1 MWNTNIFRIFL
12 GGESKSPVFR
22 RDCVQSRFHN
32 SFRKF
37 FSVYMPIKSKTS
49 RNFLKAS
56 PLIASQLVALEA
68 SQEWL
73 SLQAF
78 LRDLCLV
85 LLSHSCF
92 KLLSSF
98 LSGNSSNGETKV
110 SKGIFYWRDFPT
122 KKTLAKKTT
131 VATHATGQWFAFFQV
146 VCLCKSFS
154 WHLSKYACLQRVV
167 GTVLI
172 DTRDGVAS
180 NKTDL
185 IRETSTHTLLGWK
198 HPNKQQF
205 SVVQKRIIRKGILEK
220 VHIICTLCTLYI

>member
-1 MWNTNIFRIFL
+1 M
-12 GGESKSPVFR
+12 S
-22 RDCVQSRFHN
+22 
-32 SFRKF
+32 
-37 FSVYMPIKSKTS
+37 IKSKTS
-49 RNFLKAS
+49 RNILKAS
-56 PLIASQLVALEA
+56 PLIASQLLALET
-68 SQEWL
+68 SREWL

-122 KKTLAKKTT
+122 KNTLAKKTN
-131 VATHATGQWFAFFQV
+131 VATHATDRAMIRLFQV

-180 NKTDL
+180 NKTDP

-198 HPNKQQF
+198 HPNKQNTLLGWKHPNKTPTLVLCSKFRLSIF
-205 SVVQKRIIRKGILEK
+205 SERVFIW
-220 VHIICTLCTLYI
+220 